1 MRGEFVGRVMVTGES
16 LGLLRTGFKA
26 SSGAQEVASPGGANG
41 AGWRA
46 MERHGAEI
54 LSWDV
59 PGAKGDP
66 HGRGVGGS
74 GGRREGESGGGP
86 LWVKLTVIFYL
97 NVDTFERKMDL
108 LIVTLGNRC
117 QPGLSLETPDA

>member
-46 MERHGAEI
+46 MERQ
-54 LSWDV
+54 
-59 PGAKGDP
+59 
-66 HGRGVGGS
+66 
-74 GGRREGESGGGP
+74 
-86 LWVKLTVIFYL
+86 
-97 NVDTFERKMDL
+97 
-108 LIVTLGNRC
+108 RC
-117 QPGLSLETPDA
+117 